1 MKKIILFT
9 IIFCA
14 TKFSAKAQEPT
25 FNSVDFANAYFKA
38 WNKTQMPKASEKDL
52 ENFLAL
58 LTEDVALQHLPYQK
72 ADDRKPNGK
81 ETLRKGM
88 NRWRGANTSYKAKL
102 IDVNYGH
109 NVVIIE
115 YQAVMTFNDEKTGK
129 ERSITRNNLEVL
141 ELDEGKVAIIRK
153 YGKY

>member
-1 MKKIILFT
+1 MKKIILAT
-9 IIFCA
+9 ILYCA
-14 TKFSAKAQEPT
+14 TQYSINAQEAT

-58 LTEDVALQHLPYQK
+58 LTDDVALQHLPYQK
-72 ADDRKPNGK
+72 NDDREPNGK

-88 NRWRGANTSYKAKL
+88 SRWRGANTSYKAVL
-102 IDVNYGH
+102 LEVNHGH
-109 NVVIIE
+109 NVIVLK
-115 YQAVMTFNDEKTGK
+115 YQAIMTIIDGKTK
-129 ERSITRNNLEVL
+129 KTRTITRNNIEVL
-141 ELDEGKVAIIRK
+141 ELDKSKVAIIRK

>member
-1 MKKIILFT
+1 MKNFNLL
-9 IIFCA
+9 IIFLI
-14 TKFSAKAQEPT
+14 TSTYSAHAQKIDLEP
-25 FNSVDFANAYFKA
+25 VQFAHKYFES

-58 LTEDVALQHLPYQK
+58 LTDDVALQHLPYQK
-72 ADDRKPNGK
+72 NDDRKPDGK
-81 ETLRKGM
+81 EMLRKGM

-102 IDVNYGH
+102 IKVNHGH
-109 NVVIIE
+109 NVIVIK
-115 YQAVMTFNDEKTGK
+115 YQAVMTLIDEKTKK
-129 ERSITRNNLEVL
+129 ERTITRNNVEVL